1 MHTSLTNYSSMKI
14 DLPEHPEIARI
25 IWPDQ
30 KRIYINAAA
39 DPDANIDYLMAKGT
53 VFLALSPDGELPEGE
68 PG

>member
-1 MHTSLTNYSSMKI
+1 MKDYTSMTI
-14 DLPEHPEIARI
+14 DLPEHPEIARL

-39 DPDANIDYLMAKGT
+39 EPGANIDYLMAKGT
-53 VFLALSPDGELPEGE
+53 VFLALSPNGELPEGE

>member
-1 MHTSLTNYSSMKI
+1 MKDYTTMNI
-14 DLPEHPEIARI
+14 ELPQRPEIARI

-39 DPDANIDYLMAKGT
+39 YPSANIDYLMANGT
-53 VFLALSPDGELPEGE
+53 VFLALSPNGELPEGE